1 MVGVKL
7 EMSTGWGLL
16 GAQLAEIDDEEEEA
30 QSRLKMSATARMH
43 VNMMRR
49 RLFILFS

>member
-7 EMSTGWGLL
+7 EMSTEWDLMGG
-16 GAQLAEIDDEEEEA
+16 QLAEIDEEEEEA
-30 QSRLKMSATARMH
+30 QSRLKMSAAARMH

-49 RLFILFS
+49 LLFMFFS